1 MSTFPEKVRQVGFSR
16 QNRPKKQFKV
26 WIFKLLIQDVVVLT
40 CLERVRLVMV
50 IIVIL
55 DDGSDEFVYV
65 TEVDVFTLYVTEGF
79 QLNVDFREHF
89 GL

>member
-1 MSTFPEKVRQVGFSR
+1 M
-16 QNRPKKQFKV
+16 
-26 WIFKLLIQDVVVLT
+26 
-40 CLERVRLVMV
+40 RLVMV

-65 TEVDVFTLYVTEGF
+65 TEVDIFALNTTEGF
-79 QLNVDFREHF
+79 QLNVDFWEYF

>member
-1 MSTFPEKVRQVGFSR
+1 M
-16 QNRPKKQFKV
+16 
-26 WIFKLLIQDVVVLT
+26 
-40 CLERVRLVMV
+40 RLVMV

-65 TEVDVFTLYVTEGF
+65 TEVDIFTLDATKGF
-79 QLNVDFREHF
+79 QLNVDFWEYF

>member
-1 MSTFPEKVRQVGFSR
+1 
-16 QNRPKKQFKV
+16 
-26 WIFKLLIQDVVVLT
+26 
-40 CLERVRLVMV
+40 MV

-89 GL
+89 GLWRGKN